1 MEREQDMSNAQ
12 KLLNEYRPAIWRKS
26 VLEAVP
32 GIGNKALQACVEQM
46 NFTQELAQ
54 TLRNNKL
61 LGEKLYWII
70 YVSYLTDRQMG
81 DIDEILDHIAQNH
94 EHIPRST
101 YFRLRTRAI
110 NMMDARLDEM
120 AALKTA
126 S

>member
-70 YVSYLTDRQMG
+70 YTSYLTEKQMG
-81 DIDEILDHIAQNH
+81 DIDEILEHIAQNH

-110 NMMDARLDEM
+110 NMMDDRLDEM